1 VEPTPYPTLQEL
13 PSQQSILTIQ
23 DIDDRLSNLTLDIYA
38 MFALAQEIR
47 NSMLHLNCSLDYFQ
61 KYGMRLML
69 LVDCVFEHY
78 GVDRYHFTKL
88 LVVIRY
94 CNGQWKRNLL
104 RTLGLL
110 NSYPSTFSIFTYKVN
125 RNLYLWTMMRSHNT
139 IIEKLLHRMTSRGG
153 LDRKTISYLHHQG
166 AFRFYQLASSKI
178 IEILNERDEETHLKI
193 LLVN

>member
-1 VEPTPYPTLQEL
+1 
-13 PSQQSILTIQ
+13 
-23 DIDDRLSNLTLDIYA
+23 
-38 MFALAQEIR
+38 
-47 NSMLHLNCSLDYFQ
+47 
-61 KYGMRLML
+61 ML

-166 AFRFYQLASSKI
+166 AFRLYQLASSKI